1 MSSAVSK
8 FVAVLLAVALLF
20 VYPAAEAYQKQDDLS
35 RLVVYNA
42 VTQFVDAVRNKGYLT
57 PVMYQDFLQEIEAT
71 GNAFDV
77 QMEHLHKKYTPV
89 YADAANP
96 DTFQNDVDVSY
107 EGFYTADILSVIY
120 PDNTLPKDHE
130 ARKYRMN
137 VGDFFKVTVK
147 TSIVRQGR
155 SCWILFPDPYP
166 GLLPCSHFLTEA
178 WCSMKITD
186 FSIVFVLIF
195 VPAFLMSGYSVK
207 DQQNVQFLETKYA
220 AALRTA
226 VQDGPAC

>member
-8 FVAVLLAVALLF
+8 FVAALLAVALMF
-20 VYPAAEAYQKQDDLS
+20 VYPAAEAYRKQDDLS

-57 PVMYQDFLQEIEAT
+57 PAMYQDFRQEIEAT
-71 GNAFDV
+71 GNVFDV

-89 YADAANP
+89 YTDAANP

-107 EGFYTADILSVIY
+107 EGFYTTDILSVIY

-130 ARKYRMN
+130 ARRYRMN

-147 TSIVRQGR
+147 
-155 SCWILFPDPYP
+155 
-166 GLLPCSHFLTEA
+166 
-178 WCSMKITD
+178 
-186 FSIVFVLIF
+186 
-195 VPAFLMSGYSVK
+195 
-207 DQQNVQFLETKYA
+207 NVN
-220 AALRTA
+220 RTA
-226 VQDGPAC
+226 GTIMMDFVSGSISGDAPVLAFPYGGMVLNEDY